1 MFFTVKQCYQ
11 IGQFLIN
18 QKTIV
23 KAIIFSFTWMFRM
36 LWITLG
42 TQDSIQVPH
51 WSFRTVTDQLFGCQ
65 FNGGCPTNPIFRHFF
80 IFGQMDFWKHWMPI
94 IRSFGIC
101 HWYFIHF
108 FPLFTGPGILF
119 VHGKNPIVIH
129 LLPKKR
135 QRSRIFTPKMDFW
148 PMDPGFA
155 PDRSSINGNFR
166 HGVWKS
172 QKKSHSTL
180 WAQRT
185 TFKYILSGQKFI
197 KNAKNGLIWRV
208 FET

>member
-1 MFFTVKQCYQ
+1 
-11 IGQFLIN
+11 
-18 QKTIV
+18 
-23 KAIIFSFTWMFRM
+23 M

-119 VHGKNPIVIH
+119 VHGKNPTVIH

-180 WAQRT
+180 WAQQT
-185 TFKYILSGQKFI
+185 TFTFWVDKSSLKMPKMLNSAIF
-197 KNAKNGLIWRV
+197 
-208 FET
+208 